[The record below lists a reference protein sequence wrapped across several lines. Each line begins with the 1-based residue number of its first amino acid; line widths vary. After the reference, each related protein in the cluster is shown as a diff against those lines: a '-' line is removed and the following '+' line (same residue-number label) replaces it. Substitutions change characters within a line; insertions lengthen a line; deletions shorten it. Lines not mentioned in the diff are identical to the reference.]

1 MPRRGAGF
9 GKPRTGTKQETIL
22 ALLRRPRGAT
32 IAEIADTAGGWQP
45 HSVRGFLAG
54 LKKKGHAVTSEKPDG
69 AAERR
74 YHLPA

>member
-9 GKPRTGTKQETIL
+9 GKPRTGTKRETIL
-22 ALLRRPRGAT
+22 ALLRRPAGAT
-32 IAEIADTAGGWQP
+32 LAEIADTAGGWQP

-54 LKKKGHAVTSEKPDG
+54 LKKKGFHVTSEKTTGG
-69 AAERR
+69 AVRT